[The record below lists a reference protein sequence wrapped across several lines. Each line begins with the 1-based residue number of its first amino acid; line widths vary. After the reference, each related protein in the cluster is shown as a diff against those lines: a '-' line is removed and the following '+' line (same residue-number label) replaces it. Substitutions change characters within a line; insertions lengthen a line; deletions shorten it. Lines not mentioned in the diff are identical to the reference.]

1 MYKRRGCGYEGG
13 IMNDIGVKELI
24 EKAHQSLEA
33 AKLLF
38 DEGFIDFSASRAYY
52 SMFYTIEA
60 LLLSQNLSFSKHSA
74 VISAFGKN
82 FIKSGI
88 FDARFHRYIM
98 DAFDLRNKG
107 DYGAMHSVPEEKA
120 DQLIS
125 DAADLFD
132 AVKSWLFPE
141 PSPAFP

>member
-1 MYKRRGCGYEGG
+1 
-13 IMNDIGVKELI
+13 MNDAEVKDLI

-52 SMFYTIEA
+52 SMFYTVEA
-60 LLLSQNLSFSKHSA
+60 LLLSQNLTFSKHSA

-82 FIKSGI
+82 FVKTGI
-88 FDARFHRYIM
+88 FDVRFHRYIM

-107 DYGAMHSVPEEKA
+107 DYGAMHAVPKEKA

-125 DAADLFD
+125 DAGDLFD
-132 AVKSWLFPE
+132 AVSARLSF
-141 PSPAFP
+141 

>member
-1 MYKRRGCGYEGG
+1 
-13 IMNDIGVKELI
+13 MNDAGVKELI

-52 SMFYTIEA
+52 TMFYTIEA

-74 VISAFGKN
+74 VISAFGKK

-107 DYGAMHSVPEEKA
+107 DYGAMHAVPKEKA

-132 AVKSWLFPE
+132 AVKSWLFPA
-141 PSPAFP
+141 PPPAFS

>member
-1 MYKRRGCGYEGG
+1 M
-13 IMNDIGVKELI
+13 
-24 EKAHQSLEA
+24 
-33 AKLLF
+33 
-38 DEGFIDFSASRAYY
+38 
-52 SMFYTIEA
+52 
-60 LLLSQNLSFSKHSA
+60 SA

-82 FIKSGI
+82 FIKNGI

-107 DYGAMHSVPEEKA
+107 DYGAMHAVPKEKA

-132 AVKSWLFPE
+132 TVKPWLFPA
-141 PSPAFP
+141 PSSS